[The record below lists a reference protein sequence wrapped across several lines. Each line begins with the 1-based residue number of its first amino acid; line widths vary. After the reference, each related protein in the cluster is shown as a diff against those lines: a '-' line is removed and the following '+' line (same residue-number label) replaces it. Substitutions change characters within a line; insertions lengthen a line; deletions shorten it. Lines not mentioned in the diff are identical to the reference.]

1 MGAAKHDI
9 NIEQGATYYKTYT
22 LKDSAGAEVDLT
34 GWSVAGQIRAKYD
47 SASALASFTCTILN
61 QVTYPGKFTVLLS
74 AGTTA
79 GIAVDPALGASRK
92 PTAYVYDIEVTK
104 SDSTKDRIL
113 EGKCYVSPE
122 VTR

>member
-9 NIEQGATYYKTYT
+9 SVEQGATYLKTFT
-22 LKDSAGAEVDLT
+22 LKDSTGTEVDLT
-34 GWSVAGQIRAKYD
+34 GWTVAGQIRAKYD
-47 SASALASFTCTILN
+47 SASALASFTCTVLN
-61 QVTYPGKFTVLLS
+61 QGTYPGKFTLLLS

-92 PTAYVYDIEVTK
+92 PTVYVYDVEVTK
-104 SDSTKDRIL
+104 PDTTKDRIL
-113 EGKCYVSPE
+113 EGKCYLSPE